1 MALRGMKVIELA
13 GLAPAPVCGMIL
25 SDFGAKVIRVDKVGS
40 ALNYD
45 VTARGKR
52 SIALNLKKPEGV
64 DILRRLCGSADVL
77 IEPFRPGVMERLG
90 LGPDTLIKENPRLVY
105 ARLTGFGQTGPYK
118 DMAGHDINY
127 LGLSGV
133 LASLGRKHENPLPPV
148 NLLADFA
155 GGSFTCAMGIMA
167 ALLER
172 STSGQGQVI
181 DSCMVEGAA
190 YVGSWLF
197 ASKEMFV
204 WGQPRGHNLL
214 DSGAHFY
221 ETYRTKDGKYMCV
234 GALEPQFYNILQE
247 RLGVCDEDLPQFDDF
262 DELKEKLA
270 KIFIEKTRDEWCAIF
285 DGTDACVSP
294 VLEQEEAGEHPQNK
308 ARRSFLENGMP
319 RPAPLLSRTPAVA
332 SSSPNNLDF
341 GSHTTEILSE
351 AGFTEEDIVKLLEK
365 RIIEQADIKA
375 KL

>member
-40 ALNYD
+40 GLNYD

-90 LGPDTLIKENPRLVY
+90 LGPDTLIKENPKLVY

-133 LASLGRKHENPLPPV
+133 LASLGRKHENPIAPV

-190 YVGSWLF
+190 YVGSWLY
-197 ASKEMFV
+197 ASRNMFV

-221 ETYRTKDGKYMCV
+221 ETYKTKDEKYMCV
-234 GALEPQFYNILQE
+234 GALEPQFYNLLLEKLNIT
-247 RLGVCDEDLPQFDDF
+247 DDDLPQFDDF
-262 DELKEKLA
+262 DEMKVKLA
-270 KIFIEKTRDEWCAIF
+270 KIFSKKTRDEWCEIF
-285 DGTDACVSP
+285 DGTDACVTP
-294 VLEQEEAGEHPQNK
+294 ILEQEEAGDHPQNK
-308 ARRSFLENGMP
+308 ARGSFLDNGMP

-332 SSSPNNLDF
+332 STSSNNLEF
-341 GSHTTEILSE
+341 GSHTTEILAE
-351 AGFTEEDIVKLLEK
+351 AGFTDQDIGELLEK

>member
-40 ALNYD
+40 GLNYD

-64 DILRRLCGSADVL
+64 DILRKLCGSADVL

-172 STSGQGQVI
+172 SSSGQGQVI

-190 YVGSWLF
+190 YVGSWLY
-197 ASKEMFV
+197 ASRSMFV

-221 ETYRTKDGKYMCV
+221 ETYKTKDGKYMCV
-234 GALEPQFYNILQE
+234 GALEPQFYKIMQDKLN
-247 RLGVCDEDLPQFDDF
+247 VSDDELPQFDDF
-262 DELKEKLA
+262 DEMKEKLS
-270 KIFIEKTRDEWCAIF
+270 KIFSEKTRDEWCTIF

-294 VLEQEEAGEHPQNK
+294 VLEQEEAGQHPQNK
-308 ARRSFLENGMP
+308 ARGSFLENGMP
-319 RPAPLLSRTPAVA
+319 RPAPILSRTPAVA
-332 SSSPNNLDF
+332 SSSPNNLEF

-351 AGFTEEDIVKLLEK
+351 AGFNEKDINALLEK
-365 RIIEQADIKA
+365 RIIEQADIKS

>member
-1 MALRGMKVIELA
+1 MALKGMKVIELA

-40 ALNYD
+40 GLNYD

-64 DILRRLCGSADVL
+64 DILRKLCGSADVL

-172 STSGQGQVI
+172 SSSGQGQVI

-190 YVGSWLF
+190 YVGSWLY
-197 ASKEMFV
+197 ASRDMFV

-221 ETYRTKDGKYMCV
+221 ETYETKDGKYMCV
-234 GALEPQFYNILQE
+234 GALEPQFYNILQDK
-247 RLGVCDEDLPQFDDF
+247 LNVSDDELPQFDDF
-262 DELKEKLA
+262 DEMKEKLA
-270 KIFIEKTRDEWCAIF
+270 KIFIKKTRDEWCSIF

-294 VLEQEEAGEHPQNK
+294 VLEQEEAGKHPQNM
-308 ARRSFLENGMP
+308 ARGSFLENGMP
-319 RPAPLLSRTPAVA
+319 RPAPILSRTPAVA

-351 AGFTEEDIVKLLEK
+351 AGFTDKDINTLLEK
-365 RIIEQADIKA
+365 RIIEQADIKS

>member
-1 MALRGMKVIELA
+1 MALKGLKVIELA

-40 ALNYD
+40 GLNYD

-64 DILRRLCGSADVL
+64 EILRTLCGSADVL

-90 LGPDTLIKENPRLVY
+90 LGPDNLIKENPKLIY

-133 LASLGRKHENPLPPV
+133 LASLGRKHENPIAPV

-172 STSGQGQVI
+172 SSSGQGQVI

-197 ASKEMFV
+197 ASRDMFV
-204 WGQPRGHNLL
+204 WGQPRGYNLL

-221 ETYRTKDGKYMCV
+221 ETYKTKDGKYMCV
-234 GALEPQFYNILQE
+234 GSLEPQFYKILLEKLNITDD
-247 RLGVCDEDLPQFDDF
+247 VLPQFDDF
-262 DELKEKLA
+262 DEMKVKLA
-270 KIFIEKTRDEWCAIF
+270 NIFSEKSQDEWCKIF
-285 DGTDACVSP
+285 DGTDACVTP
-294 VLEQEEAGEHPQNK
+294 VLDQEEVLDHPQNK
-308 ARRSFLENGMP
+308 ARGSFLPNGMP

-332 SSSPNNLDF
+332 SSSPNNLEF
-341 GSHTTEILSE
+341 GSHTREILAE
-351 AGFTEEDIVKLLEK
+351 AGFTDKDIGDLLER
-365 RIIEQADIKA
+365 RIIEQADIKS